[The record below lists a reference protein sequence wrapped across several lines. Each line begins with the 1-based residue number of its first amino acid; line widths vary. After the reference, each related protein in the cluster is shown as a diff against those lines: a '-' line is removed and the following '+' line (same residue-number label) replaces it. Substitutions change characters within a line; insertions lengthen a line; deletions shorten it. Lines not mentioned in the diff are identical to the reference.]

1 MRKVIGFVLALL
13 LAVGAV
19 ATSPPSAV
27 ATPEAAT
34 PPGGSGGPP
43 SVRGIPGAIDLSADA
58 DLAAW
63 QRLQFGMFIHW
74 GLFSELGGVWKG
86 EPVTSGYSEQIQMW
100 ADISEE
106 EYLDVAARF
115 RPDRFDPAGICS
127 LAKQAGMRYVVITS
141 KHHDGFSMFDTATTD
156 YDVTDATPY
165 GKDPLKA
172 LADECRGQG
181 LKFGFYFS
189 LVDWHQGHAFDGGN
203 NNPIPASMEP
213 VIKAQIREL
222 MTDYGDIAEVWF
234 DMSSPTDT
242 QSEEFAGIVRELQ
255 PKAAVN
261 SRVWNNKGDF
271 RTLGDNEIPSVALDG
286 AWQTPASIYHDTWG
300 YRSWQVRDDLPG
312 KIRDLVTG
320 LTGVR
325 ARGGNYLLNIGPRG
339 DGSVVEFEADVLR
352 GMGDWLARHPGAV
365 LDASATRFG
374 GRPWGE
380 VTVNGRDLFLH
391 VTHWPDSGEL
401 RLPGLATS
409 VRDVREDGA
418 ARGLEWRRDGDD
430 LVVSLPETPRD
441 QVLPVIK
448 AELGGQLRIIP
459 PNTVPLG
466 DAPGRDGAGAAV
478 LGAADFEHG
487 YSYADDGSYPS
498 TRRTTVRHTAYVTAH
513 RAGQVSLAVR
523 GEATGPDTLYRLQV
537 GSRARLVTGEE
548 LTREAVGPFT
558 VRPGEVTPVTLTLA
572 RPDHAGEDLGLRVDA
587 VLVAPTGSV
596 VAWPQAPEQLTV
608 GTVTDVPVHVTNLG
622 HGAARGTLA
631 LRAPAGWTTGGAERF
646 SGLRESRTHT
656 LTAPVSVP
664 AESATGPAVLE
675 TVVTGGGRHVLE
687 LTGAVEAA
695 LPNVARDK
703 TATQSST
710 AWDGVAGRAVDGNT
724 AGDYLRDNTTTHTA
738 EPSNEAWWQVD
749 LERSHSIETVE
760 IFNRTDCCAERLA
773 DYWVLVSDTPFTSD
787 SLEEARDAPGVSAV
801 HRQDQAGRHTSVDL
815 AGAKGRYV
823 RVQLASRTDPL
834 SLTEVAVRA
843 R

>member
-1 MRKVIGFVLALL
+1 MRKLIGVVLALL

-19 ATSPPSAV
+19 ATSPPAAV
-27 ATPEAAT
+27 ATSADR
-34 PPGGSGGPP
+34 PGAPA
-43 SVRGIPGAIDLSADA
+43 VRGVPGAIDLSADE

-74 GLFSELGGVWKG
+74 GLFSELGGVWNG

-127 LAKQAGMRYVVITS
+127 LAKRAGMRYVVITS

-172 LADECRGQG
+172 LADECRSQG

-189 LVDWHQGHAFDGGN
+189 LVDWHQGHAFDGNN

-222 MTDYGDIAEVWF
+222 MTNYGDIAEVWF

-312 KIRDLVTG
+312 KIRDLVVG

-352 GMGDWLARHPGAV
+352 GIGDWLARHPGAV

-374 GRPWGE
+374 GQPWGE
-380 VTVNGRDLFLH
+380 VTVNDRDLFLH
-391 VTHWPDSGEL
+391 VTDWPETGEL
-401 RLPGLATS
+401 RLPGLATP
-409 VRDVREDGA
+409 VREVREDGA
-418 ARGLEWRRDGDD
+418 AGGLDWRRDGDD
-430 LVVSLPETPRD
+430 LVVTLPETPRD

-448 AELGGQLRIIP
+448 VQLGSELRIIP
-459 PNTVPLG
+459 ERTVAL
-466 DAPGRDGAGAAV
+466 GRDGAAA
-478 LGAADFEHG
+478 LGASDFEQG
-487 YSYADDGSYPS
+487 YSYADDGNYSS
-498 TRRTTVRHTAYVTAH
+498 TRRTTVRHTAYVTPD
-513 RAGQVSLAVR
+513 RAGRVSLALGGQAR
-523 GEATGPDTLYRLQV
+523 PDALYRLQV
-537 GSRARLVTGEE
+537 GSHAKLVKGED
-548 LTREAVGPFT
+548 LTREAVGPFS
-558 VRPGEVTPVTLTLA
+558 VQPGQVTPVTLTLA
-572 RPDHAGEDLGLRVDA
+572 RPAHAGEDLGLRLDA
-587 VLVAPTGSV
+587 LLVAPTGSV
-596 VAWPQAPEQLTV
+596 VAWAQAPDQLTV
-608 GTVTDVPVHVTNLG
+608 GAQTDVPVHVTNLG
-622 HGAARGTLA
+622 RPPARGTLS
-631 LRAPAGWTTGGAERF
+631 LRAPAGWTTGGGERF
-646 SGLRESRTHT
+646 SGLRAGRTHT
-656 LTAPVSVP
+656 LTAPVSIP
-664 AESATGPAVLE
+664 AASATGPAALE
-675 TVVTGGGRHVLE
+675 AVVTGGGRQVVE
-687 LTGAVEAA
+687 LTSHTEAV
-695 LPNVARDK
+695 LPNVAHGR

-710 AWDGVAGRAVDGNT
+710 AWDGAASRAVDGNT

-738 EPSNEAWWQVD
+738 EPSRQAWWQVD
-749 LERSHSIETVE
+749 LERSHTIDTVE
-760 IFNRTDCCAERLA
+760 IWNRTDCCAERLA

-787 SLEEARDAPGVSAV
+787 SLEEARTAPGVTAV
-801 HRQDQAGRHTSVDL
+801 HLKDQAARPTTVEL
-815 AGAKGRYV
+815 TGARGRYV
-823 RVQLASRTDPL
+823 RVQLASTTNPL

>member
-1 MRKVIGFVLALL
+1 MRKVIGVVLALL
-13 LAVGAV
+13 LAAGAVAMGPPAAV
-19 ATSPPSAV
+19 ATSADRPDGA
-27 ATPEAAT
+27 
-34 PPGGSGGPP
+34 
-43 SVRGIPGAIDLSADA
+43 SVRGIPGAIDLSADE

-115 RPDRFDPAGICS
+115 RPDRFDPAEICS
-127 LAKQAGMRYVVITS
+127 LAKRAGMRYVVITS

-172 LADECRGQG
+172 LADECRSQG

-189 LVDWHQGHAFDGGN
+189 LVDWHQGHDFDGGN

-222 MTDYGDIAEVWF
+222 MTNYGDIAEVWF
-234 DMSSPTDT
+234 DMSSPTDA

-312 KIRDLVTG
+312 KIRDLVVG

-374 GRPWGE
+374 GQPWGE
-380 VTVNGRDLFLH
+380 VTVNERDLFLH
-391 VTHWPDSGEL
+391 VTDWPESGEL

-409 VRDVREDGA
+409 VREVREDGA
-418 ARGLEWRRDGDD
+418 AQRLDWRRDGND
-430 LVVSLPETPRD
+430 LVVTLPETPRD

-448 AELGGQLRIIP
+448 VELGGELRIIP
-459 PNTVPLG
+459 PSTVSL
-466 DAPGRDGAGAAV
+466 GRDGAVA
-478 LGAADFEHG
+478 LGAADIEHG

-498 TRRTTVRHTAYVTAH
+498 TRRTTVRHTAYVTAD
-513 RAGQVSLAVR
+513 RAGQVSLAAR
-523 GEATGPDTLYRLQV
+523 GEARPDALYRLQV
-537 GSRARLVTGEE
+537 GSRARLVKGED

-558 VRPGEVTPVTLTLA
+558 VRPGQVTPVTLTLA
-572 RPDHAGEDLGLRVDA
+572 RPDHAGEDLGLRLDA
-587 VLVAPTGSV
+587 LLVAPTGSV
-596 VAWPQAPEQLTV
+596 VSWAQPPDQLTV
-608 GTVTDVPVHVTNLG
+608 GTVTDVPVQVTNLG
-622 HGAARGTLA
+622 RTAARGTLA
-631 LRAPAGWTTGGAERF
+631 LRAPAGWTTGGGAKF
-646 SGLRESRTHT
+646 NGLEAGRTHT
-656 LTAPVSVP
+656 VTAPVSVP
-664 AESATGPAVLE
+664 AATGTGRAALE
-675 TVVTGGGRHVLE
+675 AVVTGGGRHVLE
-687 LTGAVEAA
+687 LTSHVEVV
-695 LPNVARDK
+695 LPNVARGR

-738 EPSNEAWWQVD
+738 EPSREAWWQVD
-749 LERSHSIETVE
+749 LERSHTIDTVE
-760 IFNRTDCCAERLA
+760 IWNRTDCCAERLA

-787 SLEEARDAPGVSAV
+787 SLEEARTAPGVTAV
-801 HRQDQAGRHTSVDL
+801 HREDQAGRPTSVEL

-823 RVQLASRTDPL
+823 RVQLASPTNPL

-843 R
+843 G

>member
-1 MRKVIGFVLALL
+1 MRKMIGIMLALL

-19 ATSPPSAV
+19 ATSPPAAV
-27 ATPEAAT
+27 ATSADR
-34 PPGGSGGPP
+34 PGAP
-43 SVRGIPGAIDLSADA
+43 SVRGIPGAIDLSADE

-74 GLFSELGGVWKG
+74 GLFSELGGVWQGK
-86 EPVTSGYSEQIQMW
+86 PVTSGYSEQIQMW
-100 ADISEE
+100 AGISEE

-115 RPDRFDPAGICS
+115 RPDRFDPAEICS
-127 LAKQAGMRYVVITS
+127 LAKRAGMRYVVITS

-172 LADECRGQG
+172 LADECRSQG

-189 LVDWHQGHAFDGGN
+189 LVDWHQGHAFDGNN

-222 MTDYGDIAEVWF
+222 MTNYGDIAEVWF
-234 DMSSPTDT
+234 DMSSPTDA

-255 PKAAVN
+255 PHAAVN

-312 KIRDLVTG
+312 KIRDLVAG
-320 LTGVR
+320 FTGVR

-374 GRPWGE
+374 GQPWGE

-391 VTHWPDSGEL
+391 VTDWPESGEL

-409 VRDVREDGA
+409 VRDVAEDGA
-418 ARGLEWRRDGDD
+418 AERLDWRRDGDD
-430 LVVSLPETPRD
+430 LVVTLPPTPSD

-448 AELGGQLRIIP
+448 VELGGELRVIP
-459 PNTVPLG
+459 EQTVALG
-466 DAPGRDGAGAAV
+466 RGGAAA

-487 YSYADDGSYPS
+487 SSYADDGNYSS
-498 TRRTTVRHTAYVTAH
+498 TRRTTVRHTAYVTAD
-513 RAGQVSLAVR
+513 RAGQVSLAIR
-523 GEATGPDTLYRLQV
+523 GEARPDALYRLQV
-537 GSRARLVTGEE
+537 GSRARLVKGED
-548 LTREAVGPFT
+548 LTREAVGPFS
-558 VRPGEVTPVTLTLA
+558 VRPGQVTPVTVTLEQ
-572 RPDHAGEDLGLRVDA
+572 PDHAGEDLGLRLDA
-587 VLVAPTGSV
+587 MLVAPTGSV
-596 VAWPQAPEQLTV
+596 VSWAQAPRQLTT

-622 HGAARGTLA
+622 HSAAQGTLA
-631 LRAPAGWTTGGAERF
+631 LRAPEGWTTGGGEKF
-646 SGLRESRTHT
+646 SGLGAGRTHS

-664 AESATGPAVLE
+664 AGTATGPAALE
-675 TVVTGGGRHVLE
+675 TAVTGGGRRVLE
-687 LTGAVEAA
+687 LTSPVEVV
-695 LPNVARDK
+695 LPNVARGK
-703 TATQSST
+703 AATQSST

-738 EPSNEAWWQVD
+738 EPSREAWWQVD
-749 LERSHSIETVE
+749 LERSHSIDTVE
-760 IFNRTDCCAERLA
+760 IWNRTDCCAERLT
-773 DYWVLVSDTPFTSD
+773 DYWALVSDTPFTSD
-787 SLEEARDAPGVSAV
+787 SLEEARTAPGVTAI
-801 HRQDQAGRHTSVDL
+801 HREDQAQRPTIVEL

-823 RVQLASRTDPL
+823 RVQLASPTNPL
-834 SLTEVAVRA
+834 SLTEVAVRGE
-843 R
+843 

>member
-1 MRKVIGFVLALL
+1 MRKVIGLMLALL
-13 LAVGAV
+13 LAVGAA
-19 ATSPPSAV
+19 ATSPPTAV
-27 ATPEAAT
+27 ATSADRPDR
-34 PPGGSGGPP
+34 PDRPDGPDGP
-43 SVRGIPGAIDLSADA
+43 AVRGIPGAMDLSADK

-115 RPDRFDPAGICS
+115 RPDSFDPAGICS
-127 LAKQAGMRYVVITS
+127 LAKRAGMRYVVITS

-165 GKDPLKA
+165 AKDPLKA

-189 LVDWHQGHAFDGGN
+189 LVDWHQGHDFDGGN

-255 PKAAVN
+255 PRAAVN

-271 RTLGDNEIPSVALDG
+271 RTLGDNEIPDVALDG

-312 KIRDLVTG
+312 KIRDLVVG

-352 GMGDWLARHPGAV
+352 GMGDWLDRHPGAV

-374 GRPWGE
+374 GQPWGE
-380 VTVNGRDLFLH
+380 VTVNDRDLFLH
-391 VTHWPDSGEL
+391 VTDWPESGEL
-401 RLPGLATS
+401 RLPGLATP
-409 VRDVREDGA
+409 VRQVREDGA
-418 ARGLEWRRDGDD
+418 ARTLDWRRDGDD
-430 LVVSLPETPRD
+430 LVVTLPENPRD
-441 QVLPVIK
+441 QVLPVVRV
-448 AELGGQLRIIP
+448 ELGSELRIIP
-459 PNTVPLG
+459 ANTVSL
-466 DAPGRDGAGAAV
+466 GRDDSGGNAPAV
-478 LGAADFEHG
+478 LGAADFEDG

-498 TRRTTVRHTAYVTAH
+498 TRRTTVRHTAYVTAG
-513 RAGQVSLAVR
+513 RAGQLSLAVR
-523 GEATGPDTLYRLQV
+523 GEARPDALYRVQV
-537 GSRARLVTGEE
+537 GERAELVKGKD
-548 LTREAVGPFT
+548 LTREAVGSFP
-558 VRPGEVTPVTLTLA
+558 VRPGRVTPVTITLA
-572 RPDHAGEDLGLRVDA
+572 RPEHTGEELGLRLDA
-587 VLVAPTGSV
+587 MLVAPTGSV
-596 VAWPQAPEQLTV
+596 VSWAQAPDQLTV
-608 GTVTDVPVHVTNLG
+608 GTATDIPVHVTNLG
-622 HGAARGTLA
+622 HGKARGTVA
-631 LRAPAGWTTGGAERF
+631 LRAPRGWTTGTGEKF
-646 SGLRESRTHT
+646 GGLATRHTHT
-656 LTAPVSVP
+656 VTVPLSVP
-664 AESATGPAVLE
+664 AETETGPAAL
-675 TVVTGGGRHVLE
+675 TAVVTGGGRVLE
-687 LTGAVEAA
+687 VTRQVEVV
-695 LPNVARDK
+695 LPNVARGR

-710 AWDGVAGRAVDGNT
+710 AWEGVAARAVDGDT

-738 EPSNEAWWQVD
+738 EPSNQAWWQVD
-749 LERSHSIETVE
+749 LERSHSIDSVE
-760 IFNRTDCCAERLA
+760 IWNRTDCCAERLA
-773 DYWVLVSDTPFTSD
+773 DYWVLVSDTPFTTG
-787 SLEEARDAPGVSAV
+787 SLEEARTAPGVSAV
-801 HRQDQAGRHTSVDL
+801 HLKDQARRPTDVALD
-815 AGAKGRYV
+815 GAKGRYV
-823 RVQLASRTDPL
+823 RVQLASSTDPL
-834 SLTEVAVRA
+834 SLTEVVVRA